1 MTANVSQAVSIG
13 VTNFVKLTTLSR
25 NIIYTLSL
33 FLLSTKLFNYV
44 VGIKTKLEYTHI
56 SVCNIKY
63 INPETNR
70 VRKRASP

>member
-33 FLLSTKLFNYV
+33 FLLSTKLFKYAA
-44 VGIKTKLEYTHI
+44 GIKTKLEYTHT
-56 SVCNIKY
+56 SVCNIKC
-63 INPETNR
+63 IIPETNR
-70 VRKRASP
+70 VRKRASL